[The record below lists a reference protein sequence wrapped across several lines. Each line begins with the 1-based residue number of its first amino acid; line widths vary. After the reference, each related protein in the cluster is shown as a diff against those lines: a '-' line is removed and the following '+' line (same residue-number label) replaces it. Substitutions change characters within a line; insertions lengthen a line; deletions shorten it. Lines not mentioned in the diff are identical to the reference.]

1 MSSKTFIIM
10 MIITIIIG
18 TISEHINC
26 TTVFEIRDTKMNH
39 SQFLSLKYVKY
50 NGRDTC
56 LDSNTDMY
64 LMKER

>member
-1 MSSKTFIIM
+1 M

-26 TTVFEIRDTKMNH
+26 ITAFETRDTKMKH
-39 SQFLSLKYVKY
+39 SQFLSLKYLKY
-50 NGRDTC
+50 NGGDTC
-56 LDSNTDMY
+56 LDSNIDMY